1 MINSIIQQIITN
13 FDIAYIVTINI
24 LTYILIKITDYFNGT
39 KQVKFWIKR
48 VYLVISIII
57 VTTLYI
63 LFTNTPNNILINSA
77 IAAPVFW
84 SWILKPIISKTK
96 FDYRKIDET
105 LN

>member
-13 FDIAYIVTINI
+13 FDLAYIITINI

-57 VTTLYI
+57 VTILYI
-63 LFTNTPNNILINSA
+63 LFTNIPNNILINSA
-77 IAAPVFW
+77 IATPVFW

-96 FDYRKIDET
+96 FDYRQIDKT
-105 LN
+105 LS

>member
-1 MINSIIQQIITN
+1 MINSIVQQIITN

-24 LTYILIKITDYFNGT
+24 LTYILIKITDYFNST

-48 VYLVISIII
+48 VYLVISIIV

-63 LFTNTPNNILINSA
+63 LFTNIANNILINSA

-84 SWILKPIISKTK
+84 SWVLKPIISKTK